1 MELTKY
7 NHSIQEKKI
16 YDFWEKNNL
25 FKPISKKSKKTFSIV
40 IPPPNITGKLHM
52 GHALNNSLQDVLIRY
67 YRMNGYETLW
77 QPGTDHAGIATQAI
91 VEKNLAKENID
102 KNDIGREKF
111 IEKVWEWKA
120 ESGDLILEQ
129 LKKLGCSCD
138 WSRSRFTMDE
148 EMSKAVTKV
157 FVALYNKK
165 LIYKDKKLV
174 NWDTKLQTAISDL
187 EVVQN
192 EVQSKLY
199 YINYPVTDSK
209 EQITIATTRP
219 ETMMGD
225 TAIAVNPKDDR
236 YKNFVGKFA
245 IIPVVNRKIRIIA
258 DYYADPTQGTGAV
271 KITPAHDFNDYDVGK
286 RNKLEIINI
295 LEKDGKIN
303 GNGIKSYVGLDRFE
317 ARKKIISELKE
328 LNLLEK
334 IDSIK
339 NKVPYGDRSNTI
351 IEPLLTEQWFVN
363 AKSLSKK
370 PIQIVK
376 KKETIFFPENWSNTF
391 NQWMNN
397 IEPWCISRQI
407 WWGHRIPV
415 WYGHDGKIFAAENE
429 KIAKE
434 LAKKHYKQKTFKL
447 TQETD
452 VLDTWFSS
460 ALWPF
465 ATLGWPKKTS
475 VLKKF
480 YPTSVLVT
488 GFDIIFFW
496 VARMLMMGNHFLK
509 KTPFKKVYVH
519 ALVRDEKGQKMS
531 KSKGNVVDPLEL
543 INEFGADPLRF
554 TLISMASPGRD
565 VKLSKDRITG
575 YRNFITKIWSANNF
589 LKLNNCKYNKKINVK
604 KIKLKI
610 NQWIYFEFY
619 KTNKLINK
627 HIQEFRFDEA
637 SRVLY
642 NFVWHSYC
650 DWYLEFLKPIFNS
663 KNKTSIYEAKQ
674 FSSYMLSCILKLL
687 HPFIPFFSEHVW
699 QENNFY
705 KQVKSN
711 LINSNW
717 PVSKKIQSYKKNA
730 DEIDCIIDV
739 IKSIRSTK
747 VQLSVPPKEYCD
759 IVYFQESKKIKKFI
773 NNNMEIIKQVGRV
786 NNIVLKP
793 DESNLIIQIIILKEK
808 IGLKFETNIDLNS
821 QKDKLVNKL
830 NELEKKIFSLNEK
843 LNNKNYVKK
852 APKDIVTNDK
862 FLLKDLKIEQTKLK
876 SIVSSINQNGK
887 I

>member
-1 MELTKY
+1 MEFIKY
-7 NHSIQEKKI
+7 NHLTQEKKI
-16 YDFWEKNNL
+16 YNFWEKNNL
-25 FKPISKKSKKTFSIV
+25 FKPNSKKLKKTFSIV

-91 VEKNLAKENID
+91 VEKNLGKKNIK
-102 KNDIGREKF
+102 KNDLGRKKF

-120 ESGDLILEQ
+120 ESGGIILEQ

-148 EMSKAVTKV
+148 QMSKTVTKV

-174 NWDTKLQTAISDL
+174 NWDTNLQTAISDL

-192 EVQSKLY
+192 EVQSQLY
-199 YINYPVTDSK
+199 YINYLIADSK

-225 TAIAVNPKDDR
+225 TAIAVNPKDKR
-236 YKNFVGKFA
+236 FKNFVGRYA
-245 IIPVVNRKIRIIA
+245 IIPIVNRKIRIIA
-258 DYYADPTQGTGAV
+258 DHYADPEQGTGAV

-303 GNGIKSYVGLDRFE
+303 ENGIKSYIGLDRFE
-317 ARKKIISELKE
+317 ARKKIINELKN

-334 IDSIK
+334 IENIK
-339 NKVPYGDRSNTI
+339 NKVPYGDRSNTV
-351 IEPLLTEQWFVN
+351 IEPLLTEQWFVD

-370 PIQIVK
+370 PIQSVK
-376 KKETIFFPENWSNTF
+376 TKKTTFFPENWTKIF
-391 NQWMNN
+391 YQWMNN

-415 WYGHDGKIFAAENE
+415 WYGHDGKIFTAESE
-429 KIAKE
+429 QSAKV
-434 LAKKHYKQKTFKL
+434 LAKKHYKNKIFKL

-465 ATLGWPKKTS
+465 ATLGWPEKTNE
-475 VLKKF
+475 LKKF

-509 KTPFKKVYVH
+509 DSPFEKVYVH

-531 KSKGNVVDPLEL
+531 KSKGNVIDPLEL
-543 INEFGADPLRF
+543 INEYGADPLRF

-565 VKLSKDRITG
+565 VKLSKDRVTG

-589 LKLNNCKYNKKINVK
+589 LKLNNCKHKKKTNVK
-604 KIKLKI
+604 KIKLMI
-610 NQWIYFEFY
+610 NQWIYFEFC
-619 KTNKLINK
+619 KTNELINK
-627 HIQEFRFDEA
+627 HVKEFRFDEA

-650 DWYLEFLKPIFNS
+650 DWYLELLKPIFNS
-663 KNKTSIYEAKQ
+663 NNNVSILEAKQ
-674 FSSYMLSCILKLL
+674 FSSYMLLNILKLL
-687 HPFIPFFSEHVW
+687 HPFIPFFTEHVW
-699 QENNFY
+699 QENKFD
-705 KQVKSN
+705 KEEKSD
-711 LINSNW
+711 LITSSW
-717 PVSKKIQSYKKNA
+717 PISKKIQSYKKNSE
-730 DEIDCIIDV
+730 EIKCIID
-739 IKSIRSTK
+739 IITAIRSTK
-747 VQLSVPPKEYCD
+747 VQLNVPPKEYCD
-759 IVYFQESKKIKKFI
+759 IVYFQESKKTKKFI
-773 NNNMEIIKQVGRV
+773 NNNIEIVKQVGRV
-786 NNIVLKP
+786 NNIILKP
-793 DESNLIIQIIILKEK
+793 DLNDTIIQIIILKEK
-808 IGLKFETNIDLNS
+808 IGLKFETNVDLSS
-821 QKDKLVNKL
+821 QNEKLTNKL
-830 NELEKKIFSLNEK
+830 NQMEKKIISLDQK

-852 APKDIVTNDK
+852 APKDIVANDK
-862 FLLKDLKIEQTKLK
+862 VLLKDLTIELTKLK
-876 SIVSSINQNGK
+876 SIVSSIN
-887 I
+887 